1 MIRFLPPI
9 VMVLLLLP
17 LPGLGQEPIPGTTL
31 PREVRDQV
39 LQFLNAPATLRL
51 PGGARIP
58 LGTTVEGDIGVLGGG
73 LHLAGRVQ
81 GDLVVVN
88 GDLRLE
94 DGAVVEG
101 AVLVVG
107 GRVAGTEL
115 ARIAGGLEVH
125 QASLRYRIRDDR
137 VEAEESPGVEVPG
150 FLQQDLGPARVR
162 FTLRATGNYNRVEG
176 LPVSFGPVLE
186 AGARNPFL
194 LEGFGIW
201 RSVDGLDIARE
212 NLGYAFRAQQGLG
225 GSGELFLELST
236 FSRVAQVEDRGLSD
250 TEASLATFLLRRDFL
265 DYFERSGWSA
275 SVALRPVDRPIRFQ
289 VEYREEDHTSVSI
302 RDPWTIRD
310 QERAWRPMAAMAEG
324 PLRTLALEAA
334 LDTRDDLRE
343 PAMGWWVQTRL
354 RRAVGGDLRFTGFSR
369 AAEQGD
375 QAPDAPVLA
384 PGVFPLALDGMLDLR
399 RYNRL
404 GPDSRLHFRL
414 VAAGSLD
421 GNPLPPQHQLA
432 LGGEGSLPAHPRFSL
447 DCGART
453 STLFWRGE
461 EVYPFYGCDR
471 IILGQMEYHGLLPFS
486 WTPGA
491 SRKEE
496 WEWGALMELQ
506 PAWTFFLNGGR
517 GWAMEGA
524 PELDPSEDS
533 PFRADVGAGLHLGAL
548 GLYWA
553 YPLNRRDRGLNF
565 FVRLQ
570 HRF

>member
-1 MIRFLPPI
+1 LIRFLTPI
-9 VMVLLLLP
+9 VMILLLP
-17 LPGLGQEPIPGTTL
+17 LPGAGQEPIPGQVL
-31 PREVRDQV
+31 PREVREQV

-58 LGTTVEGDIGVLGGG
+58 RGTTVEGDVGMLGGG
-73 LHLAGRVQ
+73 LQLAGRIR

-107 GRVAGTEL
+107 GRVTGAEL
-115 ARIAGGLEVH
+115 ARIDAGLEVH

-137 VEAEESPGVEVPG
+137 VEVEESPGVEVPG
-150 FLQQDLGPARVR
+150 FLERDLGPGRVR
-162 FTLRATGNYNRVEG
+162 LTLRTAGNYNRVEG

-186 AGARNPFL
+186 VGGRNPFL
-194 LEGFGIW
+194 LESFGIW
-201 RSVDGLDIARE
+201 RSVDGLDLSRE
-212 NLGYAFRAQQGLG
+212 NLGYSFQAQQGLG
-225 GSGELFLELST
+225 GSGELFLGLST
-236 FSRVAQVEDRGLSD
+236 FSRVTQVEDRGLSD
-250 TEASLATFLLRRDFL
+250 IEASLATFLLRRDLL
-265 DYFERSGWSA
+265 DYFGRSGWSA

-289 VEYREEDHTSVSI
+289 AEYREEDHTSVSA

-310 QERAWRPMAAMAEG
+310 QDRAWRPLAAMAEG

-343 PAMGWWVQTRL
+343 PAMGWWVQTRI
-354 RRAVGGDLRFTGFSR
+354 RRAVGGDLRFPAFWREANQGPEGF
-369 AAEQGD
+369 
-375 QAPDAPVLA
+375 VLA

-414 VAAGSLD
+414 LAAGSLD
-421 GNPLPPQHQLA
+421 GNPLPPQHQVA
-432 LGGEGSLPAHPRFSL
+432 LGGEGSLPGHSRFAL
-447 DCGART
+447 DCGARA
-453 STLFWRGE
+453 STLLREGE
-461 EVYPFYGCDR
+461 AVHPFYGCDR
-471 IILGQMEYHGLLPFS
+471 VLLGQVEYHGLLPFPRP
-486 WTPGA
+486 PGP
-491 SRKEE
+491 SGEE
-496 WEWGALMELQ
+496 DWEWGALLELQ

-517 GWAMEGA
+517 GWALEGA
-524 PELDPSEDS
+524 PALGPAEDS
-533 PFRADVGAGLHLGAL
+533 PFRADVGAGVHLGAL